1 LPQIG
6 EAGPSVSAARS
17 SPVARS
23 NVQPWYGQEIV
34 PGNCWLPSLSGTPRC
49 GHLSFSAYAVPR
61 SLINTMRSPSNVMPF
76 GFPVSCE
83 E

>member
-1 LPQIG
+1 
-6 EAGPSVSAARS
+6 
-17 SPVARS
+17 
-23 NVQPWYGQEIV
+23 V